1 MLYISNKS
9 YLIICII
16 CNPPFKQCISTNIA
30 KVFLKLLDKHFRK
43 SSILH
48 NKFKRNFVK
57 VNNSCT
63 QNHDRSIFNL
73 RTEKCLPYNCQKKE
87 EHGVL
92 QISPH
97 AHLCQIPPFGIFLPP
112 TAISSPP
119 PPPPTTFPFHSTRFP
134 SSRILA
140 ID

>member
-1 MLYISNKS
+1 MIYISNKC

-16 CNPPFKQCISTNIA
+16 CNPPFKQCVSTNIA
-30 KVFLKLLDKHFRK
+30 KVFLKLLGKHFRK
-43 SSILH
+43 SSVLR
-48 NKFKRNFVK
+48 NKFNRNFVK

-92 QISPH
+92 QISPQY
-97 AHLCQIPPFGIFLPP
+97 HLCQIPSFGVFLPP
-112 TAISSPP
+112 TAIRSPH
-119 PPPPTTFPFHSTRFP
+119 PPPTPPPLSLLIPHDFHFQRF
-134 SSRILA
+134 
-140 ID
+140 